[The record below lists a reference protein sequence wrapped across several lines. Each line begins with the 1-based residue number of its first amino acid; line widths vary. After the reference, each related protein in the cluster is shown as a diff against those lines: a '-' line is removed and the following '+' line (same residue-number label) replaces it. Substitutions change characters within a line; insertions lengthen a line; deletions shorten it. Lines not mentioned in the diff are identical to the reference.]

1 MDRNARQILD
11 ATPWKLFLI
20 SFCALFLEMAA
31 IRWLNA
37 TASVLSY
44 FNNLIL
50 ISCFFG
56 LGVGCLLA
64 RRNFHLMHLFSLI
77 FILFC
82 VAVLI
87 LKNFSIDITYKG
99 DYLFAPHPGNNPNIL
114 NVPVSAISGF
124 FINMMFFV
132 VIGQELGR
140 QLNNVNNPLR
150 AYSYDI
156 SGSLAG
162 TLVYMIFSWVG
173 TPPHIWFLI
182 GCLLLVLFLP
192 KNRRLVVISIIL
204 IICSIYLIKTTYRDS
219 HWSPYYKVTVAQ
231 YQDQENR
238 KYGFII
244 FVDNGRIQDAID
256 FSSDVE
262 KTNLR
267 AWIPYYRLPHQ
278 LIKAQKSLF
287 LGAGSGNEAVMALL
301 HNVPEISAV
310 EIDPVIAG
318 LGRELH
324 PQRPYHHPRV
334 KVFVEDARFFVSS
347 SKEKYDLI
355 VMSALDSHKQLPGLS
370 SLRLESYMYT
380 VEAFQ
385 QIKSLLAPGGIFCL
399 NLTSSRKW
407 MSPRVYWTLAEAFEK
422 EPLVLRSDAG
432 PYGSNLY
439 VSGNQTVLPSIE
451 TLRDQGIAV
460 LPPFGNSG
468 GTRLSTD
475 DWPFLYLEK
484 NRIPPFNVFVM
495 GFIIIVSVLIVF
507 RVEPASQKVNLHYF
521 FLGAGF
527 MLLET
532 RSITQLALVFG
543 MTWHVTGIVIS
554 VILLAI
560 FIANY
565 LVIKN
570 YGIASKYAYPL
581 LFATLL
587 IAYFFPFNRILGLN
601 FVWRLCVSSIIVGLP
616 IIWAAFIFSN
626 SFRQETKVNAV
637 FGSNLLGVVVGGALE
652 YVCNIWGLNFL
663 LIVAI
668 GLYLASG
675 IMLLFRKTK
684 PAIS

>member
-1 MDRNARQILD
+1 ML
-11 ATPWKLFLI
+11 
-20 SFCALFLEMAA
+20 
-31 IRWLNA
+31 
-37 TASVLSY
+37 
-44 FNNLIL
+44 
-50 ISCFFG
+50 
-56 LGVGCLLA
+56 
-64 RRNFHLMHLFSLI
+64 
-77 FILFC
+77 
-82 VAVLI
+82 
-87 LKNFSIDITYKG
+87 
-99 DYLFAPHPGNNPNIL
+99 
-114 NVPVSAISGF
+114 
-124 FINMMFFV
+124 FFV

-140 QLNNVNNPLR
+140 QLNHVNNPLR

-162 TLVYMIFSWVG
+162 TLVYMILSWAG

-192 KNRRLVVISIIL
+192 RDRRLIVVSIIL
-204 IICSIYLIKTTYRDS
+204 VICSIYLMKTTYRNS
-219 HWSPYYKVTVAQ
+219 RWSPYYKVTVAQ
-231 YQDQENR
+231 YKDQENR

-244 FVDNGRIQDAID
+244 FVDNGRIQDSID
-256 FSSDVE
+256 FSSGIE

-301 HNVPEISAV
+301 NNVPEISAV
-310 EIDPVIAG
+310 EIDPVIAD
-318 LGRELH
+318 LGRNLH
-324 PQRPYHHPRV
+324 PQRPYSQPRV
-334 KVFVEDARFFVSS
+334 RVFVEDARSFVSS
-347 SKEKYDLI
+347 SREKFDLI

-370 SLRLESYMYT
+370 SLCLESYMYT

-407 MSPRVYWTLAEAFEK
+407 MAPRVYWTLAEAFEK
-422 EPLVLRSDAG
+422 EPLVFRSDAG
-432 PYGSNLY
+432 PYGSNMY
-439 VSGNQTVLPSIE
+439 VSGNNAALPPIE
-451 TLRDQGIAV
+451 TLQDQGIMV
-460 LPPFGNSG
+460 LPPFGNNG
-468 GTRLSTD
+468 EHRLSTD
-475 DWPFLYLEK
+475 YWPFLYLEK
-484 NRIPPFNVFVM
+484 NRIPPFNLLVM
-495 GFIIIVSVLIVF
+495 GIIIVVSVLIVF
-507 RVEPASQKVNLHYF
+507 RVEPSAKRVNLHYF

-543 MTWHVTGIVIS
+543 MTWQVTGIVIS

-570 YGIASKYAYPL
+570 RGISSKYAYPL
-581 LFATLL
+581 LIATLL
-587 IAYFFPFNRILGLN
+587 IAYLFPFNRILGLH
-601 FVWRLCVSSIIVGLP
+601 FVGRLCISSIIVGLP

-626 SFRQETKVNAV
+626 SFRQETRVNAV

-663 LIVAI
+663 LLVAV
-668 GLYLASG
+668 GLYLASAL
-675 IMLLFRKTK
+675 MLVFGTTK
-684 PAIS
+684 PANF